1 MQCTGNHNL
10 YVLDFIVS
18 MLSFRQFPLFHCMSY
33 CYKLLFVIWCLK
45 VNIAKVVNPLA
56 MVYQAYWLIWRH
68 KSFLDTFMFHFPRA
82 VSLVN
87 FSICVQSRN
96 QYLRKGSKNVKIL
109 VLCCR
114 FWGYSKFTIFCEIK
128 QSSSSVFT

>member
-1 MQCTGNHNL
+1 MEWEAQLKQFTGSSPESEQKSHEHSCITTSALCLGHHDL
-10 YVLDFIVS
+10 YVLDLIVS
-18 MLSFRQFPLFHCMSY
+18 MLSIQQFPLFHCMSY

-87 FSICVQSRN
+87 FSICAQSRN
-96 QYLRKGSKNVKIL
+96 QYLKKKRQE
-109 VLCCR
+109 C
-114 FWGYSKFTIFCEIK
+114 
-128 QSSSSVFT
+128 